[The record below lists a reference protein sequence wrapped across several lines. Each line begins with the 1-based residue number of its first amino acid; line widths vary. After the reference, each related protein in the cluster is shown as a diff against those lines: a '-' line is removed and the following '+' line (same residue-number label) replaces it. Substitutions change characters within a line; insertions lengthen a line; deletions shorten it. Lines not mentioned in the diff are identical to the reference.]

1 VSARRGVQA
10 EVPGGDSTVV
20 AQDVSPGIAS
30 TRQFPSLRH
39 DVSVLDDSG
48 VDEVEARL
56 GRHKGSHG
64 RKTVDQMGTNN
75 KKPLP
80 GGGTEPARF

>member
-1 VSARRGVQA
+1 
-10 EVPGGDSTVV
+10 
-20 AQDVSPGIAS
+20 
-30 TRQFPSLRH
+30 
-39 DVSVLDDSG
+39 VSVLDDSG